1 MKKKTIA
8 IIGDG
13 AWGTALGLVAAENG
27 HGVRI
32 WGAFP
37 DYVAEVAR
45 SHENTKFL
53 PGIKLPDVLEHTADF
68 AEAVDGA
75 DLVLNA
81 TPTQFVRGVFEKHA
95 RFVPDVPILSV
106 SKGIEIG
113 TFKRATEILEEFL
126 PERAVA
132 VLMGP
137 SHAEEVAGRMPTA
150 VTIGA
155 TDERL
160 AVSVQQLFNTGR
172 FRVYRTI
179 DRVGVEVGGALKN
192 IIAVCAGIL
201 DGLGLGDNTKAALLT
216 RGLVE
221 MAKLGVVLGG
231 SRETFYGL
239 SGMGDLVTTCYS
251 PHGRNRA
258 VGERLGRGET
268 LQQILDSMEKVA
280 EGVWTTKA
288 VVPLA
293 KEQNIEMPIAEELH
307 RVLFE
312 DRKVME
318 AIDALMSRDWK
329 AE

>member
-1 MKKKTIA
+1 MEKRTIA
-8 IIGDG
+8 VIGDG

-37 DYVAEVAR
+37 DYVAEVAK

-53 PGIKLPDVLEHTADF
+53 PGIKLPDALEHTADF
-68 AEAVDGA
+68 GEAVKGV

-81 TPTQFVRGVFEKHA
+81 SPTQFVRGVFEKHSA
-95 RFVPDVPILSV
+95 LVPEVPILSV

-113 TFKRATEILEEFL
+113 TLKRATEVIEEYL
-126 PERAVA
+126 PGRAIA

-137 SHAEEVAGRMPTA
+137 SHAEEVARRMPTA
-150 VTIGA
+150 VTVGA
-155 TDERL
+155 SEEKL
-160 AVSVQQLFNTGR
+160 AILVQEIFNTMR
-172 FRVYRTI
+172 FRVYRNV
-179 DRVGVEVGGALKN
+179 DRVGVEVAGALKN

-201 DGLGLGDNTKAALLT
+201 DGLKLGDNTKAALLT

-221 MAKLGVVLGG
+221 MVKLGVVLGG

-239 SGMGDLVTTCYS
+239 SGMGDLITTCYS

-258 VGERLGRGET
+258 VGERLGKGET

-312 DRKVME
+312 DRKAME
-318 AIDALMSRDWK
+318 AVDALMSRDWK

>member
-1 MKKKTIA
+1 MGKKTIA
-8 IIGDG
+8 VIGDG

-27 HGVRI
+27 NGVRV

-37 DYVAEVAR
+37 EYVAEVEKSR
-45 SHENTKFL
+45 ENKKFL
-53 PGIKLPDVLEHTADF
+53 PGVKLPDTMEYTADF
-68 AEAVDGA
+68 AEAVDGV

-81 TPTQFVRGVFEKHA
+81 SPTQFVRGVFEKYA
-95 RFVPDVPILSV
+95 ALMPEVPVLSV

-113 TFKRATEILEEFL
+113 TLKRATEVIEEFL
-126 PERAVA
+126 PGRPIAA
-132 VLMGP
+132 LMGP
-137 SHAEEVAGRMPTA
+137 SHAEEVARRMPTA
-150 VTIGA
+150 VTVGA
-155 TDERL
+155 SDEKL
-160 AVSVQQLFNTGR
+160 AVLVQEIFNTMR
-172 FRVYRTI
+172 FRVYRNV

-201 DGLGLGDNTKAALLT
+201 DGLKLGDNTKAALLT

-221 MAKLGVVLGG
+221 MVKLGVVLGG

-239 SGMGDLVTTCYS
+239 SGMGDLITTCYS

-258 VGERLGRGET
+258 VGERLGKGET
-268 LQQILDSMEKVA
+268 LKQILDTMEKVA

-293 KEQNIEMPIAEELH
+293 REQNIEMPIAEELH

-312 DRKVME
+312 DRAAME
-318 AIDALMSRDWK
+318 AVDALMSRDWK